1 MYSSI
6 CTCIV
11 TDKVQ
16 MEFKGYILNNVD
28 ANVDHPVNPLRISPA
43 PFNKDDVTETAVR
56 LMKRGHQSKGRVF
69 DENAT
74 DPLDD
79 MWDAV
84 DAGLEPKKQEPL
96 GNVESSI
103 VVSETIQ
110 NMSLVQA
117 LKEMVQKPELRYVLN
132 LSCKHKHIHIYISF
146 QMYIYICI
154 YVNRYIYI
162 HKQFAAN
169 LNIVYI

>member
-1 MYSSI
+1 
-6 CTCIV
+6 
-11 TDKVQ
+11 

-28 ANVDHPVNPLRISPA
+28 ANVDHPGNPFRISPA

-96 GNVESSI
+96 ANVESSI

-132 LSCKHKHIHIYISF
+132 LSCKH
-146 QMYIYICI
+146 QRICI
-154 YVNRYIYI
+154 YIYRSKCVYIYLDI
-162 HKQFAAN
+162 CQQKYKYMYKQFAAN

>member
-1 MYSSI
+1 MYHSI

-96 GNVESSI
+96 ANVESSI

-117 LKEMVQKPELRYVLN
+117 LKEMVEKPELRYVLN
-132 LSCKHKHIHIYISF
+132 LSRKHKHIVPNVD
-146 QMYIYICI
+146 IYICI
-154 YVNRYIYI
+154 YVNR
-162 HKQFAAN
+162 N
-169 LNIVYI
+169 T

>member
-1 MYSSI
+1 
-6 CTCIV
+6 
-11 TDKVQ
+11 

-28 ANVDHPVNPLRISPA
+28 ANVDQPVNPLRISPA

-84 DAGLEPKKQEPL
+84 DAELEPKKQEPL
-96 GNVESSI
+96 ANVESSI

-117 LKEMVQKPELRYVLN
+117 LKEMVEKPELRYVLN
-132 LSCKHKHIHIYISF
+132 LSRKHKHIVPNVD
-146 QMYIYICI
+146 IYICI
-154 YVNRYIYI
+154 YVNR
-162 HKQFAAN
+162 N
-169 LNIVYI
+169 T